1 MPTDGQ
7 ETDRGAGPATRQMAT
22 EARALFDSIER
33 GSAELSEVLRE
44 QVLEHPW
51 AMLGAG
57 VALGYVLGGGLTLRL
72 SGLVLAAAGRAA
84 LANALAA
91 ASRGAAGGR

>member
-1 MPTDGQ
+1 MPTNGQ
-7 ETDRGAGPATRQMAT
+7 ETERGAGPAARQMAT

-44 QVLEHPW
+44 QVQEHPW
-51 AMLGAG
+51 ALIGAS

-84 LANALAA
+84 LANALSA
-91 ASRGAAGGR
+91 ASRGATSGR